1 MLLLLLEQARIGES
15 HSVKI
20 LLINYEYPPIG
31 AGAANATKH
40 LAVQFLENGYEVF
53 VLTSA
58 FGDLLGR
65 SVESGVVVIRCKAIR
80 KFQAKSN
87 LLEMLSFVV
96 SSCWSICT
104 GRIGKHFDAVVVFF
118 SLPCGPL
125 GLLLKCLFGTPYIV
139 SLRGADVPGL
149 ERSVGG
155 VHKLLSPIRRV
166 VLKNALAVVA
176 NSEGLK
182 VASLKA
188 DPVCDV
194 LVIPNGVDS
203 DFFAPDPSVKIDDG
217 IVRFLFV
224 GRFHAQKN
232 LLFLLEQ
239 MRRLKETAGDNVFEL
254 TLVGDGPELPGLIEF
269 IVKHKLEKIVRLDG
283 WSSKA
288 ELRLYYQKTDFL
300 INPSL
305 YEGLPN
311 VVLEAMASG
320 LPVIASN
327 VAGNRELVMDK
338 CTGYLFDIGDAESF
352 YGVLKKALAC
362 GAQARDMGKEAR
374 LAVVQRYSWAVV
386 TSDYIQLIVNQ

>member
-1 MLLLLLEQARIGES
+1 
-15 HSVKI
+15 VKI

-40 LAVQFLENGYEVF
+40 LAEQFFKSGCEVF
-53 VLTSA
+53 VLTSG

-96 SSCWSICT
+96 SGCWSICT
-104 GRIGKHFDAVVVFF
+104 GRIGKGFDAIIVFF

-125 GLLLKCLFGTPYIV
+125 GLLLNRLFRTPYIV
-139 SLRGADVPGL
+139 SLRGGDVPGL
-149 ERSVGG
+149 EGSVGG

-182 VASLKA
+182 AAALKA

-194 LVIPNGVDS
+194 QVIPNGVDP
-203 DFFAPDPSVKIDDG
+203 DYFAPDPSVKIDDG
-217 IVRFLFV
+217 IMRFLFV

-239 MRRLKETAGDNVFEL
+239 IRRLRETAGDNVFEL
-254 TLVGDGPELPGLIEF
+254 TLVGDGPELPGLVEF
-269 IVKHKLEKIVRLDG
+269 IGKHGLKKIVRLEG
-283 WSSKA
+283 WSGKV
-288 ELRLYYQKTDFL
+288 ELRLHYQKADFL

-327 VAGNRELVMDK
+327 VAGNRELVMHN
-338 CTGYLFDIGDAESF
+338 TGYLFDIGDAEGF
-352 YGVLKKALAC
+352 HGVLNKALAC
-362 GAQARDMGKEAR
+362 RAQARDMGKEAR
-374 LAVVQRYSWAVV
+374 REVVQRYSWAAVA
-386 TSDYIQLIVNQ
+386 SDYIRLMNQYWNSESMKEKIAVSRRS